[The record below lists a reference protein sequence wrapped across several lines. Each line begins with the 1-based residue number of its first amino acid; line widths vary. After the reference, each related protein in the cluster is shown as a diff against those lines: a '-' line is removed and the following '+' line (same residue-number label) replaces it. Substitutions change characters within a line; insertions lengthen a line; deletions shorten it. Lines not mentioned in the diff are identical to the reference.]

1 MTLLTPP
8 RSLETA
14 VQLDEADAL
23 EASPAKLDAAGAE
36 RHPSLNALA
45 AQALEDAQ
53 GDRAVAGRLLAV
65 RLRDVTEGQKL
76 IEQALGMAA
85 AKAVADV
92 LAYRRRRLLAIRP
105 HDRGDYDDRAE
116 ERGSN
121 GRVVILASARLSEF
135 PLPSGKALGA
145 ATREDV
151 EGAVEALRSNIATLN
166 ARADWLA
173 SIAQSLPPNRRVC
186 EILSEQDLER
196 LAHRAVGRE
205 RSKLIAR

>member
-1 MTLLTPP
+1 MALSVPP
-8 RSLETA
+8 RPPESAAQTDT
-14 VQLDEADAL
+14 VDPLDTPVAEL
-23 EASPAKLDAAGAE
+23 GA
-36 RHPSLNALA
+36 RRPSLNALA

-92 LAYRRRRLLAIRP
+92 LAYRRRRLLAIQA
-105 HDRGDYDDRAE
+105 HDRHDYDDRAE
-116 ERGSN
+116 QRGSN

-151 EGAVEALRSNIATLN
+151 EGAIDVLRSNIATLN
-166 ARADWLA
+166 TRADWLS
-173 SIAQSLPPNRRVC
+173 SIAQRLPPNRRVC
-186 EILSEQDLER
+186 DVLSEQDLEQ
-196 LAHRAVGRE
+196 LARGVVGYE
-205 RSKLIAR
+205 RPKFIAR